1 MTSGGAFSFPPS
13 ETSQA
18 DLPQGPGEERAHPKM
33 AARKQLFHP
42 DEVKQKIKTSQL
54 INRLQDNAFAEN
66 EFLSRGQIDS
76 IKTLLSKTVPDL
88 KAVEHSGDPD
98 RPVAVMFQWL
108 PPQS

>member
-1 MTSGGAFSFPPS
+1 
-13 ETSQA
+13 
-18 DLPQGPGEERAHPKM
+18 M

-54 INRLQDNAFAEN
+54 INRLQENA
-66 EFLSRGQIDS
+66 LSKKEVLTRGQIDS
-76 IKTLLSKTVPDL
+76 IKALLAKTVPDL

-98 RPVAVMFQWL
+98 RPVAVTFAWL